1 MFQPAEASSVL
12 LMNIAS
18 VLILLV
24 LFILHAL
31 HWTLIHTMSS
41 LWTPRS
47 ERGVLKN
54 RGRISD
60 YPRDPGVLKNELNIV
75 QNKDYAYCF

>member
-18 VLILLV
+18 LLILLV

-47 ERGVLKN
+47 ERVGSEEQGKKS
-54 RGRISD
+54 G
-60 YPRDPGVLKNELNIV
+60 GTEE
-75 QNKDYAYCF
+75 